1 MGSGKSSLLQAIVG
15 EMEKITGQVN
25 VDGSISFVSQQAWI
39 QNMSLK
45 DNILFDATD
54 KHPDASIERRKNSG
68 KERRLRYN
76 DVIDACSLTSDLEIL
91 SNGDATEI
99 GENGINL
106 SGNNSLERESQTYR

>member
-1 MGSGKSSLLQAIVG
+1 MELL
-15 EMEKITGQVN
+15 K
-25 VDGSISFVSQQAWI
+25 GSINLKGKFAYVSQQAWI

-54 KHPDASIERRKNSG
+54 KHPDASVNRRKITE

-91 SNGDATEI
+91 SNGDSTEI

-106 SGNNSLERESQTYR
+106 SGNIFLETELCSL

>member
-1 MGSGKSSLLQAIVG
+1 MELLKGTINLKGKFAY
-15 EMEKITGQVN
+15 
-25 VDGSISFVSQQAWI
+25 VSQQAWI

-54 KHPDASIERRKNSG
+54 KHPDASIDRRKNSG

-91 SNGDATEI
+91 SNGDVTEI

-106 SGNNSLERESQTYR
+106 SGNDSLEIKL